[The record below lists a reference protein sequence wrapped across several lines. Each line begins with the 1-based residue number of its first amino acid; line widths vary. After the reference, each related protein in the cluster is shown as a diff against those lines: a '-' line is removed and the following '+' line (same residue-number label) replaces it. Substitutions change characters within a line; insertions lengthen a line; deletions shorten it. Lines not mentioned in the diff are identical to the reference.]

1 MTAVPVRDPPRLP
14 IVGAGKEQ
22 AAVFF
27 SRSVRSQIGPARPS
41 PGPFPGPRI
50 AEPWLTHPAR
60 VPLPAD
66 TGKTTFVKRHL
77 TGEFEKKYLRTCPPA
92 AHGPF
97 PSDARTRAF
106 QLRVAEAETL
116 APDACGVFFFR
127 HTRAASPRSRL

>member
-1 MTAVPVRDPPRLP
+1 MTLPACPSSAPEKNRLP
-14 IVGAGKEQ
+14 C
-22 AAVFF
+22 FF
-27 SRSVRSQIGPARPS
+27 QDLCDRRSGRVARPS
-41 PGPFPGPRI
+41 PGPSPDPRI
-50 AEPWLTHPAR
+50 AEPSLTHPAR
-60 VPLPAD
+60 VPLSAD

-116 APDACGVFFFR
+116 APEACGVFFFR